1 MSDELSIVA
10 VESLEI
16 NGKQVPAVTSL
27 QVAKAFGKEHFHV
40 MRDIKEIIPK
50 CSESFNESNFGLVD
64 YMDAKGEKRP
74 MYVLSKDGL
83 MMVTMGYTTR
93 KAMAIKEAYIVKF
106 NEMEEIIRN
115 GGYRLPRVPQS
126 FSDALRMIA
135 DIEEA
140 KEKAIAERDVAIR
153 TKAEIGCRREATA
166 MNTASQLSKENEKL
180 RTEIGDSKHYKQVK
194 AISWL
199 QDVFAPCRA
208 MYSSVGKQLSKIS
221 REGGYEIREI
231 ADSTYG
237 MVNAYHVDAIS
248 ILHARLLKDSN
259 MMGKYRKA

>member
-74 MYVLSKDGL
+74 
-83 MMVTMGYTTR
+83 
-93 KAMAIKEAYIVKF
+93 
-106 NEMEEIIRN
+106 
-115 GGYRLPRVPQS
+115 
-126 FSDALRMIA
+126 
-135 DIEEA
+135 
-140 KEKAIAERDVAIR
+140 
-153 TKAEIGCRREATA
+153 
-166 MNTASQLSKENEKL
+166 
-180 RTEIGDSKHYKQVK
+180 
-194 AISWL
+194 
-199 QDVFAPCRA
+199 
-208 MYSSVGKQLSKIS
+208 
-221 REGGYEIREI
+221 
-231 ADSTYG
+231 
-237 MVNAYHVDAIS
+237 VNAYHVDAIS
-248 ILHARLLKDSN
+248 ILYTRLLKDSN